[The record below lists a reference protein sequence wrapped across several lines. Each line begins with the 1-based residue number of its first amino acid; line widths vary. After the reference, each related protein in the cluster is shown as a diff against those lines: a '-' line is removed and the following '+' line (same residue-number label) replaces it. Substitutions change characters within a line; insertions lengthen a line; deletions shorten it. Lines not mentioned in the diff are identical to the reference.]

1 MSKWCSDREILAAKA
16 QRDSIKYKQAEYLQ
30 DKLGSVF
37 DGLVSGV
44 TEWGIYVELIE
55 SKCEGLIRFQDMGKI
70 KVDVEHYTVTDQ
82 LGNKIRLGD
91 QIKVVVKGVDL
102 EKKQVD
108 FSIF

>member
-1 MSKWCSDREILAAKA
+1 
-16 QRDSIKYKQAEYLQ
+16 
-30 DKLGSVF
+30 VF
-37 DGLVSGV
+37 DGLISGV

-108 FSIF
+108 FSLF

>member
-1 MSKWCSDREILAAKA
+1 
-16 QRDSIKYKQAEYLQ
+16 
-30 DKLGSVF
+30 
-37 DGLVSGV
+37 
-44 TEWGIYVELIE
+44 
-55 SKCEGLIRFQDMGKI
+55 MGKI

-108 FSIF
+108 FSLF